1 MKSIITTILP
11 ILIFS
16 NFYFG
21 AELNE
26 VKVSSKINNM
36 TLFLTGGEATRT
48 ADVTLKKGRNKII
61 YTGIS
66 AVIDQKSIQFNA
78 NQPYELVSVNTA
90 MDYLAPLV
98 ENTRITTLKDS
109 LNLLEQQLRTLMDEK
124 NAYTSEKQL
133 LEQNKNIKG
142 AQTNLSVEQ
151 LESMAN
157 FYRKRMTE
165 INKKT
170 SWYAQEIIKINK
182 QIPNYKLQIQEL
194 NDQTAAHSNQ
204 IIVIVDLKEAATL
217 KTNIKYIVS
226 NCGWQANYD
235 LLATELTN
243 NITLK
248 YKAKVYNNT
257 GNNWDDI
264 KVTLSSANPDKTA
277 SAPILKPWVV
287 SNTSNFKARK
297 KSNSSYLVPQN
308 RAYKQYYNNSS
319 APIMD
324 QQLDALNFDQSS
336 IQLNQSKKNT
346 VSFTTIQ
353 VPQISAEFEIKKT
366 YSIPSDS
373 KPYLVEI
380 AKHTLNAKFSH
391 RAVPK
396 LDKDAFLLASIVGWE
411 KLDLIPG
418 PANVYF
424 SDTYVGQSYLETQA
438 VEDTLHLSF
447 GRDNKISIERKNSE
461 EMSEKT
467 VLGNNK
473 KDTYTYEI
481 TLKNNQTVAS
491 NINLYD
497 QIPISQNS
505 DITVTVNETSGAT
518 YDEATGE
525 LVWGVTLE
533 PNEIKKV
540 KLSFTI
546 KYPKDRKIV
555 VQKYRTIACPSF

>member
-1 MKSIITTILP
+1 MKKYISIIIALF
-11 ILIFS
+11 LMS
-16 NFYFG
+16 CLSYGND
-21 AELNE
+21 LNE
-26 VKVSSKINNM
+26 VKVKSEITDI
-36 TLFLTGGEATRT
+36 TLFLTGGEASRNSK
-48 ADVTLKKGRNKII
+48 VILKKGRNKII

-66 AVIDQKSIQFNA
+66 SVIDQKSIQFNA
-78 NQPYELVSVNTA
+78 DHPYELVSVNTE
-90 MDYLAPLV
+90 MDYLAPLI
-98 ENTRITTLKDS
+98 ENTKIITLKDS
-109 LNLLEQQLRTLMDEK
+109 LTYLEQELKSLLDEK
-124 NAYTSEKQL
+124 NAFLSEKQL
-133 LEQNKNIKG
+133 LDQNKNIKG
-142 AQTNLSVEQ
+142 SQANLSVEELQ
-151 LESMAN
+151 NMAN

-165 INKKT
+165 INKKVT
-170 SWYAQEIIKINK
+170 EYTHKIGQINK
-182 QIPNYKLQIQEL
+182 QIPNYRYQIQEL
-194 NDQTAAHSNQ
+194 NSQTSAHSNQ
-204 IIVIVDLKEAATL
+204 IIVIVDLKETTTL
-217 KTNIKYIVS
+217 NTNIKYIVS

-257 GNNWDDI
+257 GNNWDNI
-264 KVTLSSANPDKTA
+264 KITLSSANPDKTA
-277 SAPILKPWVV
+277 SAPTLTPWVV
-287 SNTSNFKARK
+287 SNTSNFKGRK
-297 KSNSSYLVPQN
+297 KSKSSYLVPQN
-308 RAYKQYYNNSS
+308 RAYKQYYGNSS
-319 APIMD
+319 APAMN
-324 QQLDALNFDQSS
+324 QQLDAVNFDQSS
-336 IQLNQSKKNT
+336 IQLNQPKKST

-353 VPQISAEFEIKKT
+353 VPQISAEFNIEKS

-380 AKHTLNAKFSH
+380 AKHDLTANFSH

-411 KLDLIPG
+411 KLNLIPG

-424 SDTYVGQSYLETQA
+424 SDTYVGQSYLETQS
-438 VEDTLHLSF
+438 VEDTLRLSF

-461 EMSEKT
+461 EMSERT

-481 TLKNNQTVAS
+481 TLKNNQSVSS

-505 DITVTVNETSGAT
+505 DITVTVNETTGAR
-518 YDEATGE
+518 YDETTGE
-525 LVWGVTLE
+525 LLWSLSLE

-546 KYPKDRKIV
+546 KYPKDRNIAVK
-555 VQKYRTIACPSF
+555 QYRAIKAPRF

>member
-1 MKSIITTILP
+1 MKQITITLLTIISGVTIA
-11 ILIFS
+11 FA
-16 NFYFG
+16 ND
-21 AELNE
+21 LNE
-26 VKVSSKINNM
+26 VKVKSKINTI
-36 TLFLTGGEATRT
+36 TLFLTGGEASRT
-48 ADVTLKKGRNKII
+48 AEVELKKGRNKIV

-66 AVIDQKSIQFNA
+66 SVIDQKSIQFNA
-78 NQPYELVSVNTA
+78 NHPYELVSVNTE

-98 ENTRITTLKDS
+98 ENKRIKTLKDS
-109 LNLLEQQLRTLMDEK
+109 LNFLELQLKTLQDEK
-124 NAYTSEKQL
+124 SAFMSEKQL

-142 AQTNLSVEQ
+142 SQNNLSVEELQ
-151 LESMAN
+151 SMAN
-157 FYRKRMTE
+157 FYRERIMV
-165 INKKT
+165 INKKVT
-170 SWYAQEIIKINK
+170 DYDQKIRKINT
-182 QIPNYKLQIQEL
+182 QIPNYRFQIQEL
-194 NDQTAAHSNQ
+194 NNQTSAHSNQ
-204 IIVIVDLKEAATL
+204 IIVIVDLKEATTL
-217 KTNIKYIVS
+217 QTNIKYIVS

-264 KVTLSSANPDKTA
+264 KITLSSANPDKTA
-277 SAPILKPWVV
+277 SAPILKPWIV
-287 SNTSNFKARK
+287 SNTSNFKGRK

-308 RAYKQYYNNSS
+308 RAYKQYYGNSS
-319 APIMD
+319 APAMN

-336 IQLNQSKKNT
+336 IQANQLKKST

-353 VPQISAEFEIKKT
+353 VPQISAEFEINKA

-380 AKHTLNAKFSH
+380 AKHDLNANFSH

-411 KLDLIPG
+411 KLNLIPG

-424 SDTYVGQSYLETQA
+424 SDTYVGQSYLETQS
-438 VEDTLHLSF
+438 VEDTLRLSF

-481 TLKNNQTVAS
+481 TLKNNQSVAS
-491 NINLYD
+491 TINLYD

-505 DITVTVNETSGAT
+505 DITVTVNETSGAQ
-518 YDEATGE
+518 YNEATGE
-525 LVWGVTLE
+525 LLWNIMMQ

-546 KYPKDRKIV
+546 KYPKDKTIA
-555 VQKYRTIACPSF
+555 VQKFRAIACPSF

>member
-1 MKSIITTILP
+1 MKQITITLLTIISGVTIA
-11 ILIFS
+11 FA
-16 NFYFG
+16 ND
-21 AELNE
+21 LNE
-26 VKVSSKINNM
+26 VKVKSKINTI
-36 TLFLTGGEATRT
+36 TLFLTGGEASRT
-48 ADVTLKKGRNKII
+48 AEVELKKGRNKIV

-66 AVIDQKSIQFNA
+66 SVIDQKSIQFNA
-78 NQPYELVSVNTA
+78 NHPYELVSVNTE

-98 ENTRITTLKDS
+98 ENKRIKTLKDS
-109 LNLLEQQLRTLMDEK
+109 LNFLELQLKTLQDEK
-124 NAYTSEKQL
+124 SAFMSEKQL

-142 AQTNLSVEQ
+142 SQNNLSVEELQ
-151 LESMAN
+151 SMAN
-157 FYRKRMTE
+157 FYRERIMA
-165 INKKT
+165 INKKVT
-170 SWYAQEIIKINK
+170 DYDQKIRKINT
-182 QIPNYKLQIQEL
+182 QIPNYRFQIQEL
-194 NDQTAAHSNQ
+194 NNQTSAHSNQ
-204 IIVIVDLKEAATL
+204 IIVIVDLKEATTL
-217 KTNIKYIVS
+217 QTNIKYIVS

-264 KVTLSSANPDKTA
+264 KITLSSANPDKTA
-277 SAPILKPWVV
+277 SAPILKPWIV
-287 SNTSNFKARK
+287 SNTSNFKGRK

-308 RAYKQYYNNSS
+308 RAYKQYYGNSS
-319 APIMD
+319 APAMN

-336 IQLNQSKKNT
+336 IQANQLKKST

-353 VPQISAEFEIKKT
+353 VPQISAEFEINKA

-380 AKHTLNAKFSH
+380 AKHDLNANFSH

-411 KLDLIPG
+411 KLNLIPG

-424 SDTYVGQSYLETQA
+424 SDTYVGQSYLETQS
-438 VEDTLHLSF
+438 VEDTLRLSF

-481 TLKNNQTVAS
+481 TLKNNQSVAS
-491 NINLYD
+491 TINLYD

-505 DITVTVNETSGAT
+505 DITVTVNETSGAQ
-518 YDEATGE
+518 YNEATGE
-525 LVWGVTLE
+525 LLWNIMMQ

-546 KYPKDRKIV
+546 KYPKDKTIA
-555 VQKYRTIACPSF
+555 VQKFRAIACPSF